1 MVHIRCRFSV
11 DEIASALVTHS
22 AVEMRI
28 KGAKNPIK
36 AEKLFD
42 VTALAEFSS
51 RLPAVHSALYLLFD
65 EGYQRANAEFA
76 VRSEH
81 CRKPCA

>member
-1 MVHIRCRFSV
+1 
-11 DEIASALVTHS
+11 
-22 AVEMRI
+22 MRI
-28 KGAKNPIK
+28 KGAKKILSK